1 MSTFVARMF
10 HALQDITTVDSS
22 ALRASDTKVSEAFVV
37 DSSNTIMKTTKES
50 DQQERTIEDKDT
62 HHRFRDEQEEPQS
75 WLGGFQ
81 ACGVRTRAEHEKHLA
96 ETKAKSIP
104 NAKFAI
110 QLENVLTPEECNYLI
125 DRCEK
130 KGFEPA
136 LLNVGF
142 GREVLDTAVRNN
154 LRCMQDDRELCGE
167 LWRRLQPFV
176 ENVRF
181 ERYYDKK
188 DCELHPR
195 ELNERLR
202 VLKYTSEPG
211 SPNYFKAHFDGS
223 YARPRNHPHYPDVS
237 KLTVLIYLN
246 GGIEGGCTRIFNE
259 EFYEFYD
266 CNPSTGRVLIH
277 DHAILHEGM
286 PVVEGTGTKYV
297 IRTDI
302 MCTSNPDDSH

>member
-1 MSTFVARMF
+1 MSTFIARMF
-10 HALQDITTVDSS
+10 HALQEIKTFDSS

-37 DSSNTIMKTTKES
+37 DSSSTKTTKEP
-50 DQQERTIEDKDT
+50 DQKERTIEDKDK
-62 HHRFRDEQEEPQS
+62 HHRFRDEPQS

-81 ACGVRTRAEHEKHLA
+81 ACGERTRAEHEKHLA

-125 DRCEK
+125 DQCEK

-154 LRCMQDDRELCGE
+154 LRCMHDDRDLCGE

-176 ENVRF
+176 ENVRS
-181 ERYYDKK
+181 EGYDYKRC
-188 DCELHPR
+188 CELRPR

-211 SPNYFKAHFDGS
+211 NPNYFKAHFDGS
-223 YARPRNHPHYPDVS
+223 YARPKNHPHYPDVS

-246 GGIEGGCTRIFNE
+246 GGIEGGCTRVFNE
-259 EFYEFYD
+259 DKFYD
-266 CNPSTGRVLIH
+266 CIPSTGRVLIH
-277 DHAILHEGM
+277 DHAILHEGT

-302 MCTSNPDDSH
+302 MCTIIPDDSR